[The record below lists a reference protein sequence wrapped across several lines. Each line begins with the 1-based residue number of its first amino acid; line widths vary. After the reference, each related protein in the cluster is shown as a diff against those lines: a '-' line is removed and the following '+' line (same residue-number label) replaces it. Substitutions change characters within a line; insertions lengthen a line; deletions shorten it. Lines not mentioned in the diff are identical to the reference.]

1 MKQSSHIDICKN
13 EKSKTIL
20 KKVGNVQCETARSKK
35 NFLFDILQYQLH
47 EENLLFDADLIKKK
61 LKNICRPQNL
71 KQQSQKK
78 SLRFDYVVLGSTAVI
93 TDFMSV
99 MQKISS

>member
-61 LKNICRPQNL
+61 T
-71 KQQSQKK
+71 KK
-78 SLRFDYVVLGSTAVI
+78 HLQTTELEAAIPKKV
-93 TDFMSV
+93 
-99 MQKISS
+99 SSF